1 MQTMAPPDEVLKE
14 RFARIDE
21 RFDGVDAKFARVNE
35 RLVDVD
41 RRIAETS
48 QATNH
53 QLKEVDRRI
62 AEMSKDTDRRLKEV
76 DRRVTE
82 GKDETNRQFK
92 EVNRRID
99 ANTAQLELFR
109 QEISAFHSTF
119 QRGNYIL
126 IATIVGAILTLLVEG
141 GGQVH
146 GSFMAAGLAD
156 EVALFVAPKLIG
168 AGGVPFIGV
177 DGPKRMAD
185 AWRLGAVSTRR
196 LGDDI
201 LVVGDVLRSA

>member
-1 MQTMAPPDEVLKE
+1 MQTMAPPDEVTKE
-14 RFARIDE
+14 RFARINE
-21 RFDGVDAKFARVNE
+21 RFDDVDAKFARVNE

-53 QLKEVDRRI
+53 RLKEVDRRI
-62 AEMSKDTDRRLKEV
+62 
-76 DRRVTE
+76 TE
-82 GKDETNRQFK
+82 GKDETNWQFR

-126 IATIVGAILTLLVEG
+126 VATIVGAILTLLIKG
-141 GGQVH
+141 G
-146 GSFMAAGLAD
+146 
-156 EVALFVAPKLIG
+156 
-168 AGGVPFIGV
+168 
-177 DGPKRMAD
+177 
-185 AWRLGAVSTRR
+185 
-196 LGDDI
+196 
-201 LVVGDVLRSA
+201 